1 MWLILRKISCRISW
15 RHCFLDPRSIY
26 WDIWQ
31 KSPNLPILVAK
42 SVFLW
47 TSYWRQTIPI
57 WQDCSPLKRLQKD
70 ILFVSELLLDPEL
83 LSVLFQ
89 IFSKN
94 LENFFVHCLELLS
107 VKQFT
112 ANSWWVLSSSE
123 WRFHRLRNFG
133 GAQTFSVFFLRVFAK
148 NLLKIDKFDEFLVG
162 IDRGRGQIFI
172 GIIHNDHTVSVNPCG
187 IDPDYW
193 GPHWYRF
200 WTPLRKNVPKHH
212 IGCRGRSDSE
222 PVEQSSSNSL
232 RKVPTVVTVPSG
244 PSERW
249 GTYSDRGELTPCEDI
264 RGNVLKKSIFC
275 WFRVW
280 KELISEIFS
289 KPRRADLNSY
299 SCSTRKTECVEWF
312 WARSEYYSRSLTL
325 LDTRLERTQ

>member
-1 MWLILRKISCRISW
+1 MRPISIDSESLCDHFWFLLHFDPARSHYPLCWCLSPARGARGYENSPWFEIIWLRPVDFGVCACPTGGDLGAGGINSEKDAILCKISCRISW
-15 RHCFLDPRSIY
+15 RPCFLDLRNIC

-47 TSYWRQTIPI
+47 NSYSRQTLPI
-57 WQDCSPLKRLQKD
+57 WKERSPLKRLQED

-94 LENFFVHCLELLS
+94 IENFFVHCLELLS

-112 ANSWWVLSSSE
+112 EISWWVLSSSE

-162 IDRGRGQIFI
+162 IDLGRGQIFI
-172 GIIHNDHTVSVNPCG
+172 GIIHTDHTVSVNPCG

-200 WTPLRKNVPKHH
+200 WTPLRKNVRNLYIRYIEGGGGQTPVWNSV
-212 IGCRGRSDSE
+212 GSPFW
-222 PVEQSSSNSL
+222 PVE
-232 RKVPTVVTVPSG
+232 
-244 PSERW
+244 
-249 GTYSDRGELTPCEDI
+249 
-264 RGNVLKKSIFC
+264 
-275 WFRVW
+275 
-280 KELISEIFS
+280 
-289 KPRRADLNSY
+289 
-299 SCSTRKTECVEWF
+299 
-312 WARSEYYSRSLTL
+312 
-325 LDTRLERTQ
+325 